1 MKALLLGGGGREHA
15 IGWKLAASP
24 HLHEL
29 LAAPGNPGLAEVA
42 EVLPAV
48 AADDVT
54 AVVRLAAE
62 RAVDL
67 VVVGPE
73 APLAAGVADA
83 LAAEGIAVFG
93 PVAAAARL
101 ESSKAHAKRVMERA
115 GVPTGRWVGA
125 TDPDAARAALARFGP
140 PYVVKADGLAAG
152 KGVLVTD
159 DPVAAEEW
167 ATGCLDG
174 RFGEAGRTVVIEEHL
189 EGREVSVFAVCDGE
203 RAVPLQ
209 PARDYKRLGDGDT
222 GPNTGGMGCYSP
234 VDDLPADLV
243 ERTMADVVEPVLQVL
258 TAEGTPYRGFLY
270 AGLMLTAVGVKV
282 LEFNC
287 RLGDPETQVVLPRL
301 EDDLL
306 PLLAD
311 AANGD
316 LGAVHLAWTDGVAV
330 DVVLASSGYPGS
342 VDEGHP
348 ITGLDRVGDD
358 VLVFHAGTRRHDDR
372 LVTAGGRVL
381 NLVGLGRDVAAAR
394 EMAYAAAETVDFA
407 GKQYRK
413 DIAHHGAHHGAH
425 G

>member
-1 MKALLLGGGGREHA
+1 MKVLLLGGGGREHA

-24 HLHEL
+24 HLDLL

-42 EVLPAV
+42 EVVPAV
-48 AADDVT
+48 TADDVA
-54 AVVRLAAE
+54 AVTRLAAE

-115 GVPTGRWVGA
+115 GVPTGSWAEA
-125 TDPDAARAALARFGP
+125 TDAGSARAALARFGP

-159 DPVAAEEW
+159 DVGAAEQW
-167 ATGCLDG
+167 ALGCLDG
-174 RFGEAGRTVVIEEHL
+174 RFGEAGRVVVIEEHL
-189 EGREVSVFAVCDGE
+189 DGREVSVFAVCDGE

-209 PARDYKRLGDGDT
+209 PARDHKRLGDGDT

-234 VDDLPADLV
+234 VDDLPAGLV
-243 ERTMADVVEPVLQVL
+243 DRTMAEVVAPVLGAL
-258 TAEGTPYRGFLY
+258 AAAGTPYRGFLY
-270 AGLMLTAVGVKV
+270 VGLMLTGAAPKV

-301 EDDLL
+301 DDDLL

-311 AANGD
+311 AANGRI
-316 LGAVHLAWTDGVAV
+316 GAEPLSWSEGAAV
-330 DVVLASSGYPGS
+330 DVVLASSGYPGD
-342 VDEGHP
+342 VDDGHL
-348 ITGLDRVGDD
+348 ISGLDLVGDE
-358 VLVFHAGTRRHDDR
+358 VLVFHAGTRWEGDR
-372 LVTAGGRVL
+372 LLSSGGRVL
-381 NLVGLGRDVAAAR
+381 NLVGLGDDLAAAR
-394 EMAYAAAETVDFA
+394 GRAYVAAETVDFA

-413 DIAHHGAHHGAH
+413 DIADGPR
-425 G
+425 

>member
-1 MKALLLGGGGREHA
+1 MRVLLLGGGGREHA

-24 HLHEL
+24 HLEAL
-29 LAAPGNPGLAEVA
+29 LAAPGNPGLGAVA
-42 EVLPAV
+42 EVVPSV
-48 AADDVT
+48 PADDVA
-54 AVVRLAAE
+54 AVVRLAEE

-73 APLAAGVADA
+73 APLAAGIGDA
-83 LAAEGIAVFG
+83 LTDRGIAVFG
-93 PVAAAARL
+93 PTASGARL
-101 ESSKAHAKRVMERA
+101 ESSKAHAKEVMRRA
-115 GVPTGRWVGA
+115 GVATGESVVV
-125 TDPDAARAALARFGP
+125 TDVAAARKALAGFGP

-159 DPVAAEEW
+159 DPAAAEAW
-167 ATGCLDG
+167 ARDCIDG
-174 RFGEAGRTVVIEEHL
+174 RFGEAGSVVVIEEHL
-189 EGREVSVFAVCDGE
+189 AGGEVSVFAVCDGK
-203 RAVPLQ
+203 RALPLQ

-234 VDDLPADLV
+234 VDDLPPDLV
-243 ERTMADVVEPVLQVL
+243 EHTMARVIGPVLATL
-258 TAEGTPYRGFLY
+258 AAAGTPYRGFLY
-270 AGLMLTAVGVKV
+270 AGLMLTTAGPKV

-311 AANGD
+311 AAAGR
-316 LGAVHLAWTDGVAV
+316 LAPGALRWSDRAAV
-330 DVVLASSGYPGS
+330 DVVLASSGYPGA
-342 VDEGHP
+342 VDDGHT

-358 VLVFHAGTRRHDDR
+358 VLVFHAGTRADGDR

-381 NLVGLGRDVAAAR
+381 NLVGLGADLAASRAA
-394 EMAYAAAETVDFA
+394 AYAAAETVDFH

-413 DIAHHGAHHGAH
+413 DIADG
-425 G
+425 